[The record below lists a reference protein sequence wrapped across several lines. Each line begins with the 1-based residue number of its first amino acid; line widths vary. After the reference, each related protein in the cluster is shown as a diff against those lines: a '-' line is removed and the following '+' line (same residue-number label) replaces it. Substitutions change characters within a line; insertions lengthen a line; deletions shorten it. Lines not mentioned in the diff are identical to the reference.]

1 MDFIVKDLDNNYKLD
16 AFRNKADKII
26 FEISSEISTANCPYC
41 GKESKRIHSRY
52 QREIQDLPM
61 QGKKVVL
68 LVSTRKFF
76 CDNDACCKRTFSE
89 RHTFAD
95 ANGKRTKRLE
105 KNILFTSSQ
114 LSSINA
120 SKVLKNSNVD
130 ISKSSICVLLK
141 KMPCFEE
148 RSMGIMGDYMN
159 NLMYAMEHSYSE
171 MKIEIDQILKKT
183 DYTTEDENSIF
194 YAVGK
199 CLHAMLDYAERIRSN
214 DLDKDTLDAFKYA
227 NNGLKHGIEVETI
240 TKPTGGITFPIHFPF
255 VIPVRR
261 IIWKVKWDARSKRQE
276 EMYLKH
282 LDGKDVVST
291 CGEFIERLKEY
302 SI

>member
-1 MDFIVKDLDNNYKLD
+1 
-16 AFRNKADKII
+16 
-26 FEISSEISTANCPYC
+26 
-41 GKESKRIHSRY
+41 
-52 QREIQDLPM
+52 
-61 QGKKVVL
+61 
-68 LVSTRKFF
+68 
-76 CDNDACCKRTFSE
+76 
-89 RHTFAD
+89 
-95 ANGKRTKRLE
+95 
-105 KNILFTSSQ
+105 
-114 LSSINA
+114 
-120 SKVLKNSNVD
+120 
-130 ISKSSICVLLK
+130 
-141 KMPCFEE
+141 
-148 RSMGIMGDYMN
+148 MGIMGDYMN

-171 MKIEIDQILKKT
+171 MKIEIDQILKKK

-214 DLDKDTLDAFKYA
+214 DFDKDTLDAFKYA

-240 TKPTGGITFPIHFPF
+240 TKPTGGITFPIHFPLE
-255 VIPVRR
+255 IPVRR

>member
-1 MDFIVKDLDNNYKLD
+1 MDFIVKDLDNNYRLD

-52 QREIQDLPM
+52 QREVQDLPI

-76 CDNDACCKRTFSE
+76 CDNDTCCKRTFSE
-89 RHTFAD
+89 RHTFVD
-95 ANGKRTKRLE
+95 NGKKTKRLE

-141 KMPCFEE
+141 KNP
-148 RSMGIMGDYMN
+148 
-159 NLMYAMEHSYSE
+159 
-171 MKIEIDQILKKT
+171 ID
-183 DYTTEDENSIF
+183 
-194 YAVGK
+194 
-199 CLHAMLDYAERIRSN
+199 C
-214 DLDKDTLDAFKYA
+214 
-227 NNGLKHGIEVETI
+227 
-240 TKPTGGITFPIHFPF
+240 
-255 VIPVRR
+255 
-261 IIWKVKWDARSKRQE
+261 
-276 EMYLKH
+276 
-282 LDGKDVVST
+282 
-291 CGEFIERLKEY
+291 
-302 SI
+302 